1 MAVVR
6 FSASVFLF
14 IGLIS
19 LSLSIQAA
27 NPFQKTIDYEFP
39 DSVSWSLI
47 KKDTAIKTG
56 EVKDGSNALFF
67 HLSINNKQLK
77 LRFSKN
83 DPAGQVMNS
92 RGLNSLVIEDVLVN
106 GKRLPLFHWCLNNQ
120 KAESSKFKQGT
131 PVSRNACINE
141 EGDFIINL
149 DVKSKQLLKNAQT
162 LEFVTEPFRRNEK
175 LKFGMAGYVAIM
187 KKLEKPAPI
196 IPAKTVAKP
205 VVKPKIMAKKEIKT
219 CYAKPPVAY
228 KALKPVAYPCLDSAK
243 KIAAETKI
251 NQQVVAQKK
260 KADLLAAEAKKK
272 QIQKQKQ
279 VTKIDAAAEDKAEAE
294 WQKRQNAIWIKRCEK
309 HWMKRVSPCY
319 CKAYIAHAPQGVK
332 DTCPAN

>member
-6 FSASVFLF
+6 FSVPVFLF
-14 IGLIS
+14 MGLMS

-27 NPFQKTIDYEFP
+27 NPFQKTIDFEFP

-47 KKDTAIKTG
+47 RKDTAVKTG
-56 EVKDGSNALFF
+56 EVKDGSNRLFF

-83 DPAGQVMNS
+83 DPAGQVINS
-92 RGLNSLVIEDVLVN
+92 RSLNSLVIEDVLVN
-106 GKRLPLFHWCLNNQ
+106 GEALPLFHWCLNNQ
-120 KAESSKFKQGT
+120 KAESRKFKQGT
-131 PVSRNACINE
+131 PVIRNTCVNE
-141 EGDFIINL
+141 AGDFIINL
-149 DVKSKQLLKNAQT
+149 DDKSKQLLKKAHT
-162 LEFVTEPFRRNEK
+162 LEFVTEPFRRTEK
-175 LKFGMAGYVAIM
+175 LKFGMAGFQSIM
-187 KKLEKPAPI
+187 SKLEKPAPVI
-196 IPAKTVAKP
+196 RAKVVPKP
-205 VVKPKIMAKKEIKT
+205 VVKPKIVAKKVVKT
-219 CYAKPPVAY
+219 CYARPPVEY
-228 KALKPVAYPCLDSAK
+228 KALKPVAYPCSDAARK
-243 KIAAETKI
+243 TAAETKMG
-251 NQQVVAQKK
+251 QQVAAEKK

-272 QIQKQKQ
+272 QKQKKA
-279 VTKIDAAAEDKAEAE
+279 VKVDNAAEEKAEAE